1 MRYLLYSLL
10 CVGLAAGCSRAGKT
24 VLGSAPQGA
33 VGSIASVR
41 STEASRLV
49 TVRGTL
55 VEKCPV
61 AGCWFNLRDKTGVIK
76 VDTKTAG
83 FVVLDVPLRTTLL
96 VSGRVA
102 SSGSEKII
110 EATGVRY

>member
-10 CVGLAAGCSRAGKT
+10 CVGFAAGCSRAGKT
-24 VLGSAPQGA
+24 VLGSAPQGT
-33 VGSIASVR
+33 VGSITSVR
-41 STEASRLV
+41 STDAPRPV

-61 AGCWFNLRDKTGVIK
+61 AGCWFKLRDESGVIK

-96 VSGRVA
+96 VSGRLA
-102 SSGSEKII
+102 SSGSEEII